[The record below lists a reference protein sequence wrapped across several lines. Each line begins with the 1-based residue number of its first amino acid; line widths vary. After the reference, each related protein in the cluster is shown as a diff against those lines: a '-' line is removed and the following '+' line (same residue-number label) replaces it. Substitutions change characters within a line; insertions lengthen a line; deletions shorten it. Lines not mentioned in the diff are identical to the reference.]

1 MKRVQ
6 TAVAMVAAFFV
17 LGCATPYIITLQ
29 DGSTVESKDEPE
41 FDEDS
46 GFYELETRTGEEMM
60 LNKDAIR
67 SIKALDD

>member
-1 MKRVQ
+1 MKRVR
-6 TAVAMVAAFFV
+6 TAVAMVAAIFV
-17 LGCATPYIITLQ
+17 LGCATPYVITLQ
-29 DGSTVESKDEPE
+29 DGSTVESKDKPE